1 MFLATIINQQTI
13 TMSEEKKT
21 RRTTPQ
27 VIIDQVSDLKMDEL
41 LAVQAAVNAEL
52 LVRKQ
57 QRQAELQL
65 LEGVV

>member
-1 MFLATIINQQTI
+1 
-13 TMSEEKKT
+13 MSEEKKT

-27 VIIDQVSDLKMDEL
+27 VIIETIDTLELSDL